1 MDNKQNKK
9 NADVEVGLI
18 IVSVAILVAF
28 IIFMILNPESTL
40 NVISSFFNLM
50 ISVLGPFFE
59 VIAVVAFLVG
69 LYLLFGKYGK
79 VRLGNCKPEY
89 SNFSYFS
96 MMLLASL
103 ASAAL
108 YWSFTEWAYYYQSP
122 GLGMEAFSV
131 EALESSLGYQFFHWG
146 IVNQAMY
153 TVMGVAI
160 AYGVYVRKLPSFQ
173 TSAVCCA
180 MLGEKAKGKAVIGKV
195 IDFLVIF
202 GILGALSS
210 SLGLAVPLATGGL
223 KQLFGWEA
231 TPVIQ
236 IGVIVFIAIVYS
248 ITSFLGTKRGM
259 QTISNIASVVCV
271 IFLLYVLFAGPTTF
285 ILKNIVN
292 SLGHMIEKL
301 PRMALFTDPINNT
314 GFAEAWT
321 IYFVAFYPNYVAM
334 MGIFIAKVSK
344 GRTIREVAL
353 YTIFVMTAGGI
364 GIFGING
371 SFAIMTHLQGTV
383 DVVSLVNSGIGDAA
397 IYSILEVL
405 PFGKTLLPFL
415 ILVLIVGFVAPSMD
429 SASLALAETVTKRGT
444 PKMAL
449 RLFFCI
455 LLAVIPMSIILVGAD
470 FTAIKNIA
478 IIISAPFLIILVGT
492 MLGLLKWLR
501 HDDRIGLHAK
511 IIAMHEAEQRQEEI
525 PADNEPQEQAQV
537 PVQETVEGS

>member
-1 MDNKQNKK
+1 
-9 NADVEVGLI
+9 
-18 IVSVAILVAF
+18 
-28 IIFMILNPESTL
+28 
-40 NVISSFFNLM
+40 
-50 ISVLGPFFE
+50 
-59 VIAVVAFLVG
+59 
-69 LYLLFGKYGK
+69 
-79 VRLGNCKPEY
+79 
-89 SNFSYFS
+89 
-96 MMLLASL
+96 
-103 ASAAL
+103 
-108 YWSFTEWAYYYQSP
+108 
-122 GLGMEAFSV
+122 
-131 EALESSLGYQFFHWG
+131 
-146 IVNQAMY
+146 
-153 TVMGVAI
+153 
-160 AYGVYVRKLPSFQ
+160 
-173 TSAVCCA
+173 
-180 MLGEKAKGKAVIGKV
+180 
-195 IDFLVIF
+195 
-202 GILGALSS
+202 
-210 SLGLAVPLATGGL
+210 
-223 KQLFGWEA
+223 
-231 TPVIQ
+231 
-236 IGVIVFIAIVYS
+236 
-248 ITSFLGTKRGM
+248 
-259 QTISNIASVVCV
+259 
-271 IFLLYVLFAGPTTF
+271 
-285 ILKNIVN
+285 
-292 SLGHMIEKL
+292 
-301 PRMALFTDPINNT
+301 
-314 GFAEAWT
+314 
-321 IYFVAFYPNYVAM
+321 
-334 MGIFIAKVSK
+334 
-344 GRTIREVAL
+344 
-353 YTIFVMTAGGI
+353 MTAGGI